1 MSITVRTQA
10 ELDKALADK
19 EPAIYIE
26 SPAGV
31 WLRVT
36 DTGSSHVVARGSS
49 HVAAWDSARVV
60 ASGSAH
66 VVASESSHVA
76 ARGSSHVEATDSSHV
91 EAWGSSHVVAWDSSY
106 VVAWGSARVVAS
118 GSSYVEARGSARVV
132 ASDSAHV
139 VAWDSSYVVASDSA
153 HVVAWDSSY
162 VEATRFVSVHLHS
175 KRVTLT
181 ASVAEHVIDVTDIN
195 LETLPDF
202 LAYHGVKVTVRGD
215 AVLYKA
221 VDQNLQAGHGYTLTE
236 YPIGGTV
243 TAPDWEATQACGA
256 GLHFGYTPVVAR
268 GYFNGEGE
276 PRFLEVHVPLEGL
289 VPLGDK
295 AKAESCLV
303 VREVDLYGRPVAAE
317 EVAS

>member
-118 GSSYVEARGSARVV
+118 GSSYVEARGSAR
-132 ASDSAHV
+132 
-139 VAWDSSYVVASDSA
+139 VVASDSA